1 MSSPYFS
8 ASALPVPRNAGK
20 QIADANRHLQSYSHQ
35 QPQKQH
41 RPAST
46 YSTSSSTSSFS
57 SRLSTFKQKM
67 HPSKSH
73 QSQQHKLLHPE
84 AINKAQ
90 MHMNI

>member
-35 QPQKQH
+35 QPQKQQ

-46 YSTSSSTSSFS
+46 YSTSSTSTFS

-67 HPSKSH
+67 HPSKPQ
-73 QSQQHKLLHPE
+73 QSQQHKLLQPE

>member
-20 QIADANRHLQSYSHQ
+20 QIADANRHLQSYS
-35 QPQKQH
+35 QKQE

-46 YSTSSSTSSFS
+46 YSTSSTSTFS
-57 SRLSTFKQKM
+57 SRLSTFKQKI
-67 HPSKSH
+67 HPSKP
-73 QSQQHKLLHPE
+73 QSQHHKLLQPG